1 MTAAARPPR
10 PSPRAPRAGRRIDGR
25 RGRVAAGFTL
35 IELVVTLALIGLIA
49 MLALP
54 VAELA
59 FTRHK
64 EAELRIA
71 LRDIRTAIDAYKRAA
86 DSGLIA
92 KGLTDSG
99 YPPNLK
105 VLADGEV
112 NTRDPKGGRIVFI
125 RRLPRNPFETDA
137 DLPAEKTWGLR
148 AYGTPVDAPA
158 EGADVF
164 DVYTRSSRPGINGI
178 VYAKW

>member
-1 MTAAARPPR
+1 MTAAARPPQPLR
-10 PSPRAPRAGRRIDGR
+10 CAQRAGLRVNGQRD
-25 RGRVAAGFTL
+25 RGAAGFTL
-35 IELVVTLALIGLIA
+35 IELVVTVALIGLIA

-54 VAELA
+54 VADLA
-59 FTRHK
+59 HTRHK

-71 LRDIRTAIDAYKRAA
+71 LREIRTALDAYKRAA

-112 NTRDPKGGRIVFI
+112 NTRDPNGGRIVFI
-125 RRLPRNPFETDA
+125 RRLPRNPFEADA

-148 AYGTPVDAPA
+148 AYGTPPDAPA

-164 DVYTRSSRPGINGI
+164 DVYSRSSRPGINGI